1 MSEDLRALVVIPTY
15 NEAEGIETLLAQA
28 LEAHPTLQ
36 ILVVDDGSP
45 DGTGDL
51 VSKLAEDNERIR
63 LMSRGAKLGL
73 GKAYLAGF
81 AEGLGGDFDCLIEMD
96 ADLSHDPADLPRLIE
111 AAQSADVVIGSRY
124 VEGGDVT
131 GWTRGRHWLSWS
143 ANRYAQAMLGFPV
156 RDSTAGFRCYRR
168 HVLEAM
174 DLGSIAS
181 EGYAFQVEM
190 THRAWRA
197 GFTIVEIPIVFRERS
212 AGRSKMSRKIV
223 LEGIWRVTR
232 WGIGDLPRRLRR

>member
-1 MSEDLRALVVIPTY
+1 
-15 NEAEGIETLLAQA
+15 
-28 LEAHPTLQ
+28 
-36 ILVVDDGSP
+36 
-45 DGTGDL
+45 
-51 VSKLAEDNERIR
+51 
-63 LMSRGAKLGL
+63 
-73 GKAYLAGF
+73 
-81 AEGLGGDFDCLIEMD
+81 
-96 ADLSHDPADLPRLIE
+96 
-111 AAQSADVVIGSRY
+111 
-124 VEGGDVT
+124 
-131 GWTRGRHWLSWS
+131 
-143 ANRYAQAMLGFPV
+143 MLGFPV

-197 GFTIVEIPIVFRERS
+197 GFAIVEIPIVFRERS
-212 AGRSKMSRKIV
+212 TGRSKMSRKIV